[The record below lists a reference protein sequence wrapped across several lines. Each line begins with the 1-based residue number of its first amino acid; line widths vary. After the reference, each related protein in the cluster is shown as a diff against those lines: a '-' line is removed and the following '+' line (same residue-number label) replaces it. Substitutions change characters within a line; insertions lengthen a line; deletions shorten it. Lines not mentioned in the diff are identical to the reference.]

1 MLNNLQTKSKLM
13 ILAVVSLIGLLILGF
28 IGIMQLGKVNNGLET
43 VYNDRVVPLEQLK
56 VIADEYA
63 VNIVDTTHQ
72 TRNGNFSFDKC
83 VANIE
88 SANAK
93 IDAKWKAYMATT
105 LTPEEQK
112 LAKEAQSLMGEGTQ
126 IAQKIKA
133 ACQDKN
139 LELVTSI
146 TINELYPKIDPIS
159 AKVAELITLQLE
171 VAKKEKEF
179 ANEVYNA
186 SVLYISA
193 TIILTLIV
201 LVSLSFLIINDI
213 TSKLKSFSAGL
224 LSFFAFINRE
234 SNNATEITI
243 NSKDE
248 FGEMA
253 KIVNHNI
260 HKTKQGIEEDRKLID
275 ETIIILGE
283 FEQGDLCQRLNKN
296 VSNPALM
303 QLKDVL
309 NKMAQNLEKN
319 IDNVLDVLEQYSN
332 YNYIRKVDD
341 KNIKQHLMK
350 LAQGVNNLGNSVSS
364 MLLDSKKTGITLE
377 GSAGELLKNVDS
389 LNTSANQAA
398 ASLEETAAALE
409 EITVNV
415 SNSVDKISQMSSL
428 ANEVTQSA
436 QYGQSL
442 AAKTTVAMEEIN
454 AQITSINEAITVID
468 QIAFQTNILSLNA
481 AVEAAT
487 AGEAGKGFAVVAAE
501 VRNLATRS
509 AEAAKEIKSLVESAT
524 KKADDGKNI
533 ANEMIKGYTG
543 LSQNIT
549 KTIDLIS
556 DVTSAS
562 KEQQAGINQINDAVG
577 LLDQQTQ
584 QNANVANQTYEIA
597 TNTANLAQDIVK
609 KTDEKEFDG
618 KNSIQSNTQSTVQ
631 KQSAAKIIA
640 KKSTPIQKVASKNTQ
655 SAPTQNIQKP
665 KVMEAKPN
673 VNSSK
678 DDEWET
684 F

>member
-13 ILAVVSLIGLLILGF
+13 ILAIVSLIGLLILGF
-28 IGIMQLGKVNNGLET
+28 IGITQLKKVNQGLET

-72 TRNGNFSFDKC
+72 TRNGNFSFEKC
-83 VANIE
+83 VANID
-88 SANAK
+88 SANSK
-93 IDAKWKAYMATT
+93 IDSKWKAYMATT
-105 LTPEEQK
+105 LTKEEEK

-133 ACQDKN
+133 ACQEKN
-139 LELVTSI
+139 LELVTNI

-179 ANEVYNA
+179 ASEVYNA
-186 SVLYISA
+186 SVIYISL
-193 TIILTLIV
+193 TIVLTLIV
-201 LVSLSFLIINDI
+201 LTSFAFMVINDI
-213 TSKLKSFSAGL
+213 TVKLKAFSEGL
-224 LSFFAFINRE
+224 LSFFSFINRE
-234 SNNATEITI
+234 SNTAKEIAI

-253 KIVNHNI
+253 KIVNQNI
-260 HKTKQGIEEDRKLID
+260 QKAKFGIEEDRKLID
-275 ETIIILGE
+275 ETIVILSE
-283 FEQGDLCQRLNKN
+283 FEQGDLCQRLNKT

-303 QLKDVL
+303 QLRDVL

-319 IDNVLDVLEQYSN
+319 IDHVLDVLEQYSN
-332 YNYIRKVDD
+332 YNYIKKVDD
-341 KNIKQHLMK
+341 KNIKEHLLK
-350 LAQGVNNLGNSVSS
+350 LAQGVNNLGNSISS

-377 GSAGELLKNVDS
+377 GSAGELLKNVNS

-409 EITVNV
+409 QITVNV
-415 SNSVDKISQMSSL
+415 SNSVEKISQMSSL

-487 AGEAGKGFAVVAAE
+487 AGEAGKGFAVVAGE
-501 VRNLATRS
+501 VRNLASRS

-543 LSQNIT
+543 LSENII
-549 KTIDLIS
+549 KTIDLIA

-597 TNTANLAQDIVK
+597 TNTAALAEGIVK
-609 KTDEKEFDG
+609 KTDEKEFEG
-618 KNSIQSNTQSTVQ
+618 KNSIQANSHQITQ
-631 KQSAAKIIA
+631 KQSLTKPTAKTQTTSKIITPKPAVTIAPKAKIVET
-640 KKSTPIQKVASKNTQ
+640 KPSSKT
-655 SAPTQNIQKP
+655 
-665 KVMEAKPN
+665 
-673 VNSSK
+673 SK